1 MEVVSLKDLIKEG
14 RSLEEVRAQEEEKK
28 QCKKNIPHIEIVLEN
43 DSDFVLR
50 RKTSSTS
57 RMLVVVLSQGMMYIK
72 DEKNGEITQVTKS
85 NQIIKFLEGT
95 DYRDC
100 AFKELKY
107 KVWDI
112 GFVSPHLSNYMSYA
126 LKYRDRVQQLVN
138 RKIFLFNGDKNFLEF
153 IDSSLQIDNRFY
165 DNLSYANGLL
175 IQFQEKMPRENVL
188 TASNLTNFYSV
199 IMGLEKIGITKDKI
213 NNNLENLLQAETLF
227 YDNIKK
233 YSVTDF
239 FECIKYGNLEFNRL
253 SSYLAYLR
261 VVEGLTGGSYNQ
273 GSFNF
278 KGYYDYLNM
287 QKTMFGKIKEK
298 YPINWLTEKHKLN
311 LTYSAW
317 EHLHKEE
324 VMLSI
329 SNKISNLA
337 YSDDK
342 YSIVI
347 PKTTSDGV
355 DEGYHLG
362 HCVASYVNSI
372 LKGQTNIVFLRRAN
386 QLDES
391 LVTVEVKNNIITQF
405 RGAGD
410 RHCNQEE
417 LDFLIKWG
425 KEKQLDIQYVQ
436 RRVDNA

>member
-1 MEVVSLKDLIKEG
+1 MSDVSLKELIKEG
-14 RSLEEVRAQEEEKK
+14 QSASEVKVVEQSKAPK
-28 QCKKNIPHIEIVLEN
+28 KKNIPHIEIVLEN

-50 RKTSSTS
+50 RKTSATS
-57 RMLVVVLSQGMMYIK
+57 RMLVVVLSQGMMYLK
-72 DEKNGEITQVTKS
+72 DEKNGEITQITKAS
-85 NQIIKFLEGT
+85 QIIKFLEGT

-100 AFKELKY
+100 SFSELKY
-107 KVWDI
+107 KVWDF

-126 LKYRDRVQQLVN
+126 LKHRDRIQQLVN
-138 RKIFLFNGDKNFLEF
+138 RKIFLFSGDRNFLDF
-153 IDSSLQIDNRFY
+153 IDTCLQIDERFY

-175 IQFQEKMPRENVL
+175 SQFQVKMPRDSVS
-188 TASNLTNFYSV
+188 TASNLMNFYSA
-199 IMGLEKIGITKDKI
+199 IKGLEKLGITKDKI

-233 YSVTDF
+233 YSVEDF
-239 FECIKYGNLEFNRL
+239 LTCIEYGNLEFNRL

-329 SNKISNLA
+329 SNKISNLS

-347 PKTTSDGV
+347 PKTTSEVV

-362 HCVASYVNSI
+362 HCVASYVDSI
-372 LKGQTNIVFLRRAN
+372 LKGQTNIVFLRRTN
-386 QLDES
+386 QLNES
-391 LVTVEVKNNIITQF
+391 LVTVEVKNNTITQF

-410 RHCNQEE
+410 RHCNKEE

-425 KEKQLDIQYVQ
+425 KEKNLDIQHIQ
-436 RRVDNA
+436 RRLENA